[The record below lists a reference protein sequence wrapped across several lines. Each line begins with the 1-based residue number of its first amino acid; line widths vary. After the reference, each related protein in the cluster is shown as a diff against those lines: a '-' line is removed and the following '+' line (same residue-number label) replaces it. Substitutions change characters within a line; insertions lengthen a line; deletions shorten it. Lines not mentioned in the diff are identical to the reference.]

1 MRSASEL
8 QRIVREQQEVLEETE
23 GTHKETLAKREELL
37 KEKLEQFQ
45 EKAQQEASRL
55 AELFPNQESHHEEG
69 ASADELDE
77 VTMNNLA
84 NNLTVKLQEKDL
96 EMLSQIMKLARK
108 ELGKKRRAELEETAE
123 TAEALIDGL
132 TMDLESLMDEPVV
145 ALTPEQKEAL
155 GTLSQREGN
164 LQERTTNLYEKFIP
178 LFQLFPSLDPKILKN
193 IREASDSMGEAQ
205 GQLSGLNAEQAIPP
219 EQAAL
224 DRLMQSSQ
232 QMQSSMQQLA
242 QRGQLGRMPVVYL
255 FRRGRFLP
263 GGRLVPLP
271 GVPKF
276 PDFDAQGGLSGLD
289 TEKFQ
294 LPGKDD
300 YRVPRRFREG
310 ILESLKQGVPD
321 QYKDQIENYFKD
333 LSQ

>member
-23 GTHKETLAKREELL
+23 GTHKETMAKREELL

-108 ELGKKRRAELEETAE
+108 ELGKKRRAEQEEKAE

-132 TMDLESLMDEPVV
+132 TKDLELLMNEPVV

-164 LQERTTNLYEKFIP
+164 LQERTVNLHEKFIP

-255 FRRGRFLP
+255 FRFT
-263 GGRLVPLP
+263 
-271 GVPKF
+271 GV
-276 PDFDAQGGLSGLD
+276 Q
-289 TEKFQ
+289 
-294 LPGKDD
+294 
-300 YRVPRRFREG
+300 
-310 ILESLKQGVPD
+310 SL
-321 QYKDQIENYFKD
+321 IFS
-333 LSQ
+333 LALIIHSATSST